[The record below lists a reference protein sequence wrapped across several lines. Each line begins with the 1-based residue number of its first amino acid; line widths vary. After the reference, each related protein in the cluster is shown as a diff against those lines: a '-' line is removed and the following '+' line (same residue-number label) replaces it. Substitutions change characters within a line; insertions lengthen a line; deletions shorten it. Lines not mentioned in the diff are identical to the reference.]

1 MEILLAQKAGFC
13 FGVKRATTMAF
24 DAAEEKSDAFTLG
37 PIIHSPQVVERL
49 KELGVGMEKSLQQ
62 ITKGTVILRS
72 HGVRAE
78 EMQEALDKG
87 LDVIDATC
95 PFVRK
100 AQEHV
105 RFLSSEGYSV
115 VVVGEEEHPE
125 VQGIVSYAT
134 GPVHVVA
141 DGEKAKALPY
151 AAKLG
156 IVAQTTQPFRNLA
169 EVVTSC
175 LKRGGEIRIF
185 NTICDATTVRQNAA
199 EELAARVDCMIVVGG
214 YNSANT
220 CRLRDLCS
228 ALQTNTHHI
237 ETAEEIDPAWFT
249 NVERV
254 GVTAGA
260 STPKWII
267 DAVLDRLTQIDNSR
281 L

>member
-13 FGVKRATTMAF
+13 FGVKRATKMAF

-267 DAVLDRLTQIDNSR
+267 GAVLDRLTQIDNSR

>member
-13 FGVKRATTMAF
+13 FGVKRATKMAF

>member
-13 FGVKRATTMAF
+13 FGVKRATKMAF

-199 EELAARVDCMIVVGG
+199 EELAARVDCMIVGGG

>member
-13 FGVKRATTMAF
+13 FGVKRATKMAF
-24 DAAEEKSDAFTLG
+24 DTAEEKSDAFTLG

-228 ALQTNTHHI
+228 ALQINTHHI

>member
-1 MEILLAQKAGFC
+1 MEIILARKAGFC
-13 FGVKRATTMAF
+13 FGVKRATQMAF
-24 DAAEEKSDAFTLG
+24 DAASTKSDAFTLG

-49 KELGVGMEKSLQQ
+49 NQLGVRVEKNLTQ
-62 ITKGTVILRS
+62 ITSGTVILRS

-78 EMQEALDKG
+78 ELAEADAKG

-105 RFLSSEGYSV
+105 RFLSSEGYTV
-115 VVVGEEEHPE
+115 VVVGEVDHPE
-125 VQGIVSYAT
+125 VKGIVSYAD

-141 DGEKAKALPY
+141 DGSDVATLPHMT
-151 AAKLG
+151 KIG
-156 IVAQTTQPFRNLA
+156 IVAQTTQPFKNLSD
-169 EVVTSC
+169 VVQAC

-185 NTICDATTVRQNAA
+185 NTICDATTVRQDEA
-199 EELAARVDCMIVVGG
+199 EELAGQVDCMIVVGG

-220 CRLRDLCS
+220 CRLRELC
-228 ALQTNTHHI
+228 AAIQPKTYHI
-237 ETAEEIDPAWFT
+237 ETAEEIDPAWLDAAD
-249 NVERV
+249 RV

-267 DAVLDRLTQIDNSR
+267 DTVLERLSEIDNSR

>member
-13 FGVKRATTMAF
+13 FGVKRATKMAF
-24 DAAEEKSDAFTLG
+24 DAAEEKNDAFTLG